1 LATIA
6 EPDAENGGIMTTM
19 TGDHLACVRIK
30 NLLLR
35 AYIGIK
41 EEEINNQ
48 QDVVINVTLRYDASA
63 AIDQNE
69 ISAALNYRTI
79 TKQIIGHVDGNSFAL
94 LERLTHEVLE
104 IVMEHQAVQ
113 WAQVEI
119 DKPHALRYAESVS
132 VCLEAHR

>member
-1 LATIA
+1 
-6 EPDAENGGIMTTM
+6 MTEVSCN
-19 TGDHLACVRIK
+19 HKAKVQIK

-41 EEEINNQ
+41 EEEINNL
-48 QDVVINVTLRYDASA
+48 QDVIINVRLTYDATE
-63 AIDQNE
+63 AINRNE
-69 ISAALNYRTI
+69 ITAALNYRTI
-79 TKQIIGHVDGNSFAL
+79 TKQIIGHVDSNRFAL
-94 LERLTHEVLE
+94 LERLTHEVLN
-104 IVMEHQAVQ
+104 IIMEHGAVQ

>member
-1 LATIA
+1 
-6 EPDAENGGIMTTM
+6 MTAV
-19 TGDHLACVRIK
+19 TGNHLARVQVK

-48 QDVVINVTLRYDASA
+48 QDVLINVRLTYNAADA
-63 AIDQNE
+63 IRQNN

-79 TKQIIGHVDGNSFAL
+79 TKQIIRHVDGNRFAL
-94 LERLTHEVLE
+94 LERLTHEVLG
-104 IVMEHQAVQ
+104 IVMEHRAVS
-113 WAQVEI
+113 WAEVEI

-132 VCLEAHR
+132 VCLEAHRAT

>member
-1 LATIA
+1 
-6 EPDAENGGIMTTM
+6 MTDVM
-19 TGDHLACVRIK
+19 GDHRARVRIK

-48 QDVVINVTLRYDASA
+48 QDVLINVELTYDAA
-63 AIDQNE
+63 QAIHQNE
-69 ISAALNYRTI
+69 IDAALNYRTI
-79 TKQIIGHVDGNSFAL
+79 TKQIIAHVDGNRFAL
-94 LERLTHEVLE
+94 LERLTHEVLS
-104 IVMEHQAVQ
+104 IVMEHGAVL
-113 WAQVEI
+113 WARVEI

>member
-1 LATIA
+1 
-6 EPDAENGGIMTTM
+6 MTDVI
-19 TGDHLACVRIK
+19 GKKQARVRIK

-48 QDVVINVTLRYDASA
+48 QDVVINVELTYDASD
-63 AIDQNE
+63 AIHQNE
-69 ISAALNYRTI
+69 IEAALNYRTI
-79 TKQIIGHVDGNSFAL
+79 TKQIIGHVDGNRFAL
-94 LERLTHEVLE
+94 LERLTHEVLS
-104 IVMEHQAVQ
+104 IVMEHEAVQ

>member
-1 LATIA
+1 
-6 EPDAENGGIMTTM
+6 MTEVSCN
-19 TGDHLACVRIK
+19 HQARIQIK

-48 QDVVINVTLRYDASA
+48 QDVIINICLTYDATE
-63 AIDQNE
+63 AISLNE
-69 ISAALNYRTI
+69 IAAALNYRTI
-79 TKQIIGHVDGNSFAL
+79 TKQIINHVNGNRFAL
-94 LERLTHEVLE
+94 LERLTHEVLN
-104 IVMEHQAVQ
+104 IVMEHSAVQ

-119 DKPHALRYAESVS
+119 DKPHALRYTESVS

>member
-1 LATIA
+1 
-6 EPDAENGGIMTTM
+6 MTDVI
-19 TGDHLACVRIK
+19 GKKQARVRIK

-48 QDVVINVTLRYDASA
+48 QDVVINVELTYDASE
-63 AIDQNE
+63 AIHQNE
-69 ISAALNYRTI
+69 IAAALNYRTI
-79 TKQIIGHVDGNSFAL
+79 TKQIIAHVDGNRFAL
-94 LERLTHEVLE
+94 LERLTHEVLS
-104 IVMEHQAVQ
+104 IVMEHEAVQ

>member
-1 LATIA
+1 MADINGNQLAR
-6 EPDAENGGIMTTM
+6 
-19 TGDHLACVRIK
+19 VRIK

-48 QDVVINVTLRYDASA
+48 QDVVINVELTYDASE
-63 AIDQNE
+63 AIEQNE
-69 ISAALNYRTI
+69 IASELNYRTI
-79 TKQIIGHVDGNSFAL
+79 TKQIIAHVDGRRFAL
-94 LERLTHEVLE
+94 LERLTHEVLA
-104 IVMEHQAVQ
+104 IVMDHQAVQ

-132 VCLEAHR
+132 VCLQANR

>member
-1 LATIA
+1 
-6 EPDAENGGIMTTM
+6 MTDVI
-19 TGDHLACVRIK
+19 GKKQARVRIK

-48 QDVVINVTLRYDASA
+48 QDVMINVELTYDASE
-63 AIDQNE
+63 AIHQNE
-69 ISAALNYRTI
+69 IDAALNYRTI
-79 TKQIIGHVDGNSFAL
+79 TKQIIAHVDGNRFAL
-94 LERLTHEVLE
+94 LERLTHEVLS
-104 IVMEHQAVQ
+104 IVMEHGAVQ

>member
-1 LATIA
+1 
-6 EPDAENGGIMTTM
+6 MTDVI
-19 TGDHLACVRIK
+19 GKKQARVRIK

-48 QDVVINVTLRYDASA
+48 QDVVINVELTYDASEA
-63 AIDQNE
+63 VHQNE
-69 ISAALNYRTI
+69 IEAALNYRTI
-79 TKQIIGHVDGNSFAL
+79 TKQIIAHVDGNRFAL
-94 LERLTHEVLE
+94 LERLTHEVLS
-104 IVMEHQAVQ
+104 IVMEHEAVQ

>member
-1 LATIA
+1 
-6 EPDAENGGIMTTM
+6 MTEVSCS
-19 TGDHLACVRIK
+19 HKAKVQIK

-41 EEEINNQ
+41 EEEINNL
-48 QDVVINVTLRYDASA
+48 QDVIINVRLTYDATE
-63 AIDQNE
+63 AIDRNE
-69 ISAALNYRTI
+69 IAAALNYRTI
-79 TKQIIGHVDGNSFAL
+79 TKQIIGHVDSNRFAL
-94 LERLTHEVLE
+94 LERLTHEVLN
-104 IVMEHQAVQ
+104 IVMEHGAVQ

>member
-1 LATIA
+1 
-6 EPDAENGGIMTTM
+6 MTDVTCN
-19 TGDHLACVRIK
+19 HQARIQIK
-30 NLLLR
+30 DLLLR

-48 QDVVINVTLRYDASA
+48 QDIMINVCLTYDATE
-63 AIDQNE
+63 AINQNE
-69 ISAALNYRTI
+69 ITAALNYRTI
-79 TKQIIGHVDGNSFAL
+79 TKQIIGHVDGNRFAL
-94 LERLTHEVLE
+94 LERLTHEVLN
-104 IVMEHQAVQ
+104 IVMEHGAVQ